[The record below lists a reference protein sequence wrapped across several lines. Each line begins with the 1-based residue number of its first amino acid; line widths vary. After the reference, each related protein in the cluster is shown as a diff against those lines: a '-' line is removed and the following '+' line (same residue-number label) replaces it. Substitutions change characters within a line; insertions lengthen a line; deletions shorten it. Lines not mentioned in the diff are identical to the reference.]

1 MIKTIKDANMGFIGF
16 SLIVG
21 LLTISTYTYFSL
33 KQTILEQN
41 NIILCSIGLIFT
53 LIFFLMGL
61 YPNDKTTKT
70 LLGLN

>member
-21 LLTISTYTYFSL
+21 LLTI
-33 KQTILEQN
+33 QNILEQN

-70 LLGLN
+70 FLGLN